1 MVFEV
6 SLDYCFMA
14 KQISATVGKAD
25 RAHLFMCIS
34 EELARYMEQVRN
46 VKNEDEYDVSLFCME
61 NDCKLLYKHTFV
73 IINAIQTA
81 SKSIQAS

>member
-1 MVFEV
+1 MYHNSRKGFLENMVFEV

-34 EELARYMEQVRN
+34 EELAR
-46 VKNEDEYDVSLFCME
+46 
-61 NDCKLLYKHTFV
+61 
-73 IINAIQTA
+73 
-81 SKSIQAS
+81 

>member
-1 MVFEV
+1 
-6 SLDYCFMA
+6 MA

-25 RAHLFMCIS
+25 RTHVFMYIS
-34 EELARYMEQVRN
+34 EELPDSTVWKFSPYMEQVRN